1 MIQKMIPAEV
11 CQRLK
16 IDFTIINT
24 DVHSVMTSTESLV
37 VLNMLESIGP
47 VTVRRLL
54 DEFVDPWKILQ
65 TSMASLMK
73 VPGIGEE
80 LAHTIS
86 TWEQKIDLAEEL
98 ARCEAFGC
106 QIITGLDSHYP
117 TQLSQIYD
125 PPIVLYVKGSLTTSD
140 HSGIAIVGARRST
153 HYGRETARRLAHQ
166 LAATGVC
173 IVSGG
178 ARGIDSAAHT
188 GALQARGRTLCVLGN
203 GINLVYPPENR
214 DLFDRIA
221 QNGAVITQFPFNRQ
235 ADRQT
240 FPIRNRIVAGMCLGT
255 VVIEANTKSGALITA
270 NMANDYGRQV
280 FAIPGPIHSP
290 QSKGCHQ
297 LIKNGAKLCESQE
310 DILSEFEYLFPGLNH
325 PNKATS
331 VALNQAENDLLDL
344 LEAQESH
351 IDDITRRSGLSVAAV
366 SVTLLQLEMKG
377 FIAQQPGH
385 IYSTTGKR

>member
-1 MIQKMIPAEV
+1 MIQKNIISGVSP
-11 CQRLK
+11 LFF
-16 IDFTIINT
+16 IDITPRNP
-24 DVHSVMTSTESLV
+24 DVNSVMTSTESLV
-37 VLNMLESIGP
+37 ILNMLESIGP

-54 DEFVDPWKILQ
+54 ETFTDPERILQ
-65 TSMASLMK
+65 ASKAALRQ

-80 LAHTIS
+80 IAHSIT
-86 TWEQKIDLAEEL
+86 TWEQTIDLAAEL

-106 QIITGLDSHYP
+106 RIITGRDSEYP
-117 TQLSQIYD
+117 PQLSQIYD
-125 PPIVLYVKGSLTTSD
+125 PPIVLYIKGSLKPSD

-153 HYGRETARRLAHQ
+153 HYGRETARKLARQ
-166 LAATGVC
+166 LAAAGVC

-178 ARGIDSAAHT
+178 ARGIDSAAHV
-188 GALQARGRTLCVLGN
+188 GALSAQGRTLCVLGN
-203 GINLVYPPENR
+203 GINRVYPPENR
-214 DLFDRIA
+214 ELFERIA
-221 QNGAVITQFPFNRQ
+221 QHGAVLTQFPFNRQ

-310 DILSEFEYLFPGLNH
+310 DILSEFEYLFPGLNR
-325 PNKATS
+325 PNESPA

-344 LEAQESH
+344 IEAQETH
-351 IDDITRRSGLSVAAV
+351 IDEITRRSGLSVAAV

-377 FIAQQPGH
+377 FVAQQPGH
-385 IYSTTGKR
+385 IFTATGKR